1 MMLQS
6 GVRSGAERDE
16 AATTQFNCAE
26 SLDTR
31 MEPGS
36 LNTSA
41 AAAVWPP
48 LDMRGVAQPVPST
61 KDAVVIAFIL
71 LLWLYSIVLTA
82 RAYSKLLSDG
92 RAAAE
97 SDMQIVDWWR

>member
-1 MMLQS
+1 MPCL
-6 GVRSGAERDE
+6 RSVP
-16 AATTQFNCAE
+16 
-26 SLDTR
+26 DTR

>member
-1 MMLQS
+1 MS
-6 GVRSGAERDE
+6 REARAEGRG
-16 AATTQFNCAE
+16 CHH
-26 SLDTR
+26 SLIVPCLRCVPDTR

-36 LNTSA
+36 LNTS
-41 AAAVWPP
+41 AAVWPP